1 MIQFMIVLLML
12 LIGHPLASAQT
23 PTRVMSGYAATSGPH
38 AVLWIAR
45 DAGLFEKNGLRTDVA
60 YIRSGSTMAQ
70 TLVSGEIQ
78 MSQMGGPAMLAAGVA
93 GMDVTFVAVALNT
106 TPIVIMGTVSKMEEL
121 KGKSIGVTRYGSN
134 TDISARFAIRKAGL
148 QPEKDIAL
156 IQLED
161 YAGIMGGIASG
172 RIAAGALA
180 DPFTDAAKK
189 LGYKEIADL
198 AAMGLEFPF
207 VGIVAKKSF
216 IKDNMD
222 TVQRFVR
229 AYVEAI
235 AIYKN
240 NRDLAKDH
248 VQVYGH
254 QGSGNSCRDR
264 GFLCAE
270 AAAGSLC
277 HGRRYSLRFGSSRG
291 ARPAREKLRAGV
303 VYGFAFRQ
311 TARRQWVLSGPVSE
325 IDLYLQICAMAA
337 TASFKIQSFVVIGC
351 RTLERRRFFI
361 S

>member
-1 MIQFMIVLLML
+1 MIQIAIVLLGVFLSGSM
-12 LIGHPLASAQT
+12 SFAQT
-23 PTRVMSGYAATSGPH
+23 PVRVMSGYAATSGPH

-45 DAGLFEKNGLRTDVA
+45 EAGLFEKNGLRTDVA

-78 MSQMGGPAMLAAGVA
+78 LSQMGGPALLAAGVA

-106 TPIVIMGTVSKMEEL
+106 TPIVIMGTVSRMEEL
-121 KGKSIGVTRYGSN
+121 KGKGVGVTRYGSN

-148 QPEKDIAL
+148 QPEKDVAL

-161 YAGIMGGIASG
+161 YPGIMGGIASG

-189 LGYKEIADL
+189 MGYKEIADL

-207 VGIVAKKSF
+207 VGIAAKKSY

-229 AYVEAI
+229 AYTEAI

-240 NRDLAKDH
+240 NRELAMKVTSKYTGIKD
-248 VQVYGH
+248 
-254 QGSGNSCRDR
+254 
-264 GFLCAE
+264 
-270 AAAGSLC
+270 AAILASTVDFYAPKLQRVPYPTVG
-277 HGRRYSLRFGSSRG
+277 GLRFVLDQVAIREPKAKNFAPETFMD
-291 ARPAREKLRAGV
+291 ARFVKQLEDS
-303 VYGFAFRQ
+303 GFIK
-311 TARRQWVLSGPVSE
+311 S
-325 IDLYLQICAMAA
+325 LYP
-337 TASFKIQSFVVIGC
+337 KG
-351 RTLERRRFFI
+351 
-361 S
+361 

>member
-240 NRDLAKDH
+240 NRDLAMKITSKYTGIKDPAILAAT
-248 VQVYGH
+248 VDFYAPKLQRVPYATVGGIRFVLDQVAV
-254 QGSGNSCRDR
+254 RDPR
-264 GFLCAE
+264 AKNYAPESFMD
-270 AAAGSLC
+270 
-277 HGRRYSLRFGSSRG
+277 LRFVKRLEDS
-291 ARPAREKLRAGV
+291 
-303 VYGFAFRQ
+303 GFFQA
-311 TARRQWVLSGPVSE
+311 
-325 IDLYLQICAMAA
+325 LYP
-337 TASFKIQSFVVIGC
+337 K
-351 RTLERRRFFI
+351 
-361 S
+361 

>member
-148 QPEKDIAL
+148 QPEKDVAL

-189 LGYKEIADL
+189 V
-198 AAMGLEFPF
+198 GL
-207 VGIVAKKSF
+207 
-216 IKDNMD
+216 
-222 TVQRFVR
+222 
-229 AYVEAI
+229 
-235 AIYKN
+235 
-240 NRDLAKDH
+240 
-248 VQVYGH
+248 
-254 QGSGNSCRDR
+254 
-264 GFLCAE
+264 
-270 AAAGSLC
+270 
-277 HGRRYSLRFGSSRG
+277 
-291 ARPAREKLRAGV
+291 
-303 VYGFAFRQ
+303 
-311 TARRQWVLSGPVSE
+311 
-325 IDLYLQICAMAA
+325 
-337 TASFKIQSFVVIGC
+337 
-351 RTLERRRFFI
+351 
-361 S
+361 